1 MDSLSR
7 EAIREE
13 LKVNLEKFKIAAT
26 VTILITGGLI
36 GLLFKQADT
45 TMKAILF
52 IVGTIADLI
61 FGFKEVSNV

>member
-1 MDSLSR
+1 MDSLNR
-7 EAIREE
+7 EAIKEE

-52 IVGTIADLI
+52 IVGAIADLI
-61 FGFKEVSNV
+61 FAIYL